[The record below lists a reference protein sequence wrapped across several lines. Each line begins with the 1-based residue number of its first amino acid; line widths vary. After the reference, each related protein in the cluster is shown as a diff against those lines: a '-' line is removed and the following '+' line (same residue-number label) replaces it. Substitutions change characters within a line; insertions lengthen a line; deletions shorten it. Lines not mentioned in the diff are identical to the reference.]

1 MKLPVVSG
9 SDVIKILV
17 REGYVIQSRK
27 GSHVT
32 LKNSE
37 EPNQRV
43 TVPLH
48 DALKRGTLLNILG
61 QAGISREDL
70 LKKL

>member
-9 SDVIKILV
+9 SEIIKILV
-17 REGYVIQSRK
+17 RAGYAVQSRK

-32 LKNSE
+32 LKNSK
-37 EPNQRV
+37 EPHQRV

-61 QAGISREDL
+61 QVGLTKEDL
-70 LKKL
+70 VNKL